1 LNEISEEILSFFDVA
16 TLVGGLAIFLHG
28 ISLTREG
35 LQVVAG
41 ESLRTVIFALSK
53 NKVVALFS
61 GIFLTMILQS
71 STAATVMIVG
81 FTSSSLMT
89 LTQAMSVLLGA
100 DIGTTITVQLISFH
114 LSAYALAV
122 VSAGFIARS
131 LSKRKRNQYIGQIIM
146 GFGLLFLGMKL
157 AEEATIPLKSSELFR
172 SVVEY
177 FSTRPF
183 AGMLGA
189 AVATLVLQGSAP
201 TIGFMIALAS
211 SGSISLEGA
220 MPMVLGANIGTT
232 ITPIFMTASST
243 TEGRRVAMAHALFK
257 VAGVAMLFPFLHEFN
272 HFMEKMEPGA
282 AREIANAHTIFNV
295 VNAVVF
301 LPFVGVCARI
311 ICRHY
316 TPGAEKEKF
325 GPKYLDLR
333 SLETPA
339 LAFGNAQREFLRM
352 ADIVNDILKDSVNII
367 GKADLDLIADIE
379 ERDDKVDILN
389 REIRFY
395 LAKVTQEIATRDQAE
410 KQMELI
416 SLSNDVENVG
426 DVVTRNIL
434 SIAKRKISLGL
445 AFSAQ
450 GWDEIRDFHS
460 KVCENF
466 DLALIAYSSQDEEI
480 ARKVVRHR
488 TALLTI
494 ENALKEKHIGR
505 LSQGTRE
512 SIETSGMHLDLL
524 AHLRQING
532 YIGNI
537 ADSVVRVKAAQEQ
550 NNGT

>member
-1 LNEISEEILSFFDVA
+1 MNFIDVT
-16 TLVGGLAIFLHG
+16 TLIGGLAIFLHG

-41 ESLRTVIFALSK
+41 ESLRTAIFALSK
-53 NKVVALFS
+53 NKVIALFS
-61 GIFLTMILQS
+61 GIFITMILQS
-71 STAATVMIVG
+71 STAATVMVVG

-89 LTQAMSVLLGA
+89 LTQSMAVLLGA

-114 LSAYALAV
+114 LSGYALAI

-131 LSKRKRNQYIGQIIM
+131 MSKRKRNQYVGQIIM

-157 AEEATIPLKSSELFR
+157 AEEATIPLKSSALFA
-172 SVVEY
+172 SVIHY
-177 FSTRPF
+177 FATRPS
-183 AGMLGA
+183 AGLIGA
-189 AVATLVLQGSAP
+189 AIATLVLQGSAP
-201 TIGFMIALAS
+201 TIGFLIALAA
-211 SGSISLEGA
+211 SGNMSLEAA

-232 ITPIFMTASST
+232 ITPIFMTTNAS
-243 TEGRRVAMAHALFK
+243 TEGRRVAVAHALFK
-257 VAGVAMLFPFLHEFN
+257 IAGVLMLFPFLSEFN
-272 HFMEKMEPGA
+272 DFMRRMEPGA
-282 AREIANAHTIFNV
+282 AREIANAHTIFNIL
-295 VNAVVF
+295 NAIIF
-301 LPFVGVCARI
+301 LPFVGICARI

-316 TPGAEKEKF
+316 TPSNEREKF
-325 GPKYLDLR
+325 GPKYLDPR
-333 SLETPA
+333 ALETPA

-352 ADIVNDILKDSVNII
+352 ADIVNDIFKDSLNTIAN
-367 GKADLDLIADIE
+367 KDLDLISDIE
-379 ERDDKVDILN
+379 ARDDKVDILN

-395 LAKVTQEIATRDQAE
+395 LAKISQSVLTREQAD

-416 SLSNDVENVG
+416 SLANDVENIG

-434 SIAKRKISLGL
+434 VIAKRKVSLGL

-450 GWDEIRDFHS
+450 GREDIQAFHA

-480 ARKVVRHR
+480 ARKVIRHR
-488 TALLTI
+488 TTLLTI
-494 ENALKEKHIGR
+494 ENSLKEKHIGR
-505 LSQGTRE
+505 LSQGTPE

-537 ADSVVRVKAAQEQ
+537 ADSVVRAKEAQAQ
-550 NNGT
+550 NGGS